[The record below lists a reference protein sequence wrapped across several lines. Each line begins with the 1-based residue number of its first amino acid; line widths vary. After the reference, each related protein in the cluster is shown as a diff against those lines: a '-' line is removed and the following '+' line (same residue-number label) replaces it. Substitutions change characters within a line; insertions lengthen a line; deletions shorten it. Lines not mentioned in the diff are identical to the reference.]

1 MKKEM
6 VIDSNEPYIPSEIIT
21 NILKRLPVKSLI
33 RFQCVCK
40 DWKNLFKTRSFISE
54 HYRHST
60 HQNPYLIF
68 QCNGCKCNP
77 RHLCLMNRYMH
88 ILEYPTLP
96 LTDSSMDLSRIV
108 GSSNGLICLEF
119 VRSKSYMLW
128 NPAIREAF
136 QVPEFKVLNFPH
148 FGIVSYVGFGFSPIV
163 NDCKIVRLFFS
174 WLPDARV
181 YPVVLVV
188 FSLSTRSWK
197 EVKVGKLE
205 GIKPFTDGN
214 SFAFDGA
221 ILWFGFRHVEKN
233 EICILSF
240 DIATEAFTLI
250 PFPRSAV
257 SDENNRLTTYDNKL
271 ALLSNN
277 LIENTIDLWVFD
289 LWVMEKCIEA
299 SGERW
304 NWTKIYTSNAYPYCA
319 CLLSPPSIWKNE
331 IFWESDAFR
340 SYFGEANVTVPND
353 EEDEGKLV
361 LCHLHTNEFKML
373 ATTEPL
379 LMSEV
384 WNYAES
390 LVSVCNIH
398 IEASSS

>member
-1 MKKEM
+1 M

-33 RFQCVCK
+33 RFRCVCK
-40 DWKNLFKTRSFISE
+40 DWKNLFKTQSFISE

-68 QCNGCKCNP
+68 QCDGCKCNP

-96 LTDSSMDLSRIV
+96 LTDSSMDLYRIV

-136 QVPEFKVLNFPH
+136 QVPEFKSLKFPR
-148 FGIVSYVGFGFSPIV
+148 FRVSSFIGFGFSPIV
-163 NDCKIVRLFFS
+163 NDYKIVKVFICCRWRDDL
-174 WLPDARV
+174 V
-181 YPVVLVV
+181 YQVTV

-197 EVKVGKLE
+197 EVKLGKLE
-205 GIKPFTDGN
+205 GIKPFTTGYG
-214 SFAFDGA
+214 FAFDGA
-221 ILWFGFRHVEKN
+221 IFWFGFAYVEKN
-233 EICILSF
+233 GICMLSF

-250 PFPRSAV
+250 PFPRPAV
-257 SDENNRLTTYDNKL
+257 LEDDNRLTAYENKL
-271 ALLSNN
+271 AVLNN
-277 LIENTIDLWVFD
+277 NRIENTIDSWVFN
-289 LWVMEKCIEA
+289 LWVMEKCIDA

-304 NWTKIYTSNAYPYCA
+304 NWTKIYTSNPYLYCA

-340 SYFGEANVTVPND
+340 SYFGEANVTVNND
-353 EEDEGKLV
+353 EEDVEKLV

-379 LMSEV
+379 LMPEV

-398 IEASSS
+398 IGASSS